1 MDATIEASTASAANT
16 ASFTAR
22 ASTSLLWTTNCLDSD
37 CPLGSTAADSLCSWA
52 DHSKNTI
59 CLIPTRFLGGGLP
72 AGPLAWSDLAE
83 VIPPHMI
90 AYVSLTAADV
100 KKAILSGLRA
110 ARRDCPVHQSPTWQL
125 SGARLAVS
133 ACDWDNNGGSELSL
147 KQPNGSFTRLND
159 AATLRVLTLAPALP
173 LLLLG
178 DSSQPKA
185 ELKAISAQHVLADY
199 LRAHSPFDAS
209 STVTREARIVLTG
222 ESSCTTAI
230 APSACAKVG
239 GSVTM
244 GAFRAAGLADFHAA
258 RAHDIATSSVRSG
271 ALITP
276 LLLMF
281 GLCTLLVA
289 YVRRGRRMRAAEDE
303 LLRAAT
309 TPAVGGG
316 GRRGGDGLNT
326 TSEPSPSPVVATM
339 PTFARGAMG
348 GSGMYDA
355 GEREPL
361 RTGSQRLVSIAEL
374 GP

>member
-1 MDATIEASTASAANT
+1 M
-16 ASFTAR
+16 
-22 ASTSLLWTTNCLDSD
+22 
-37 CPLGSTAADSLCSWA
+37 
-52 DHSKNTI
+52 
-59 CLIPTRFLGGGLP
+59 
-72 AGPLAWSDLAE
+72 
-83 VIPPHMI
+83 
-90 AYVSLTAADV
+90 
-100 KKAILSGLRA
+100 
-110 ARRDCPVHQSPTWQL
+110 HQSPSWQL

-133 ACDWDNNGGSELSL
+133 ACELDNGGGSVLSL

-159 AATLRVLTLAPALP
+159 AAMLRVLTLAPALP

-199 LRAHSPFDAS
+199 LRAHSPFNAS

-276 LLLMF
+276 LLLIWFMH
-281 GLCTLLVA
+281 TLLVA
-289 YVRRGRRMRAAEDE
+289 YVRRGRRMRAPPRTSCSAPRRRPRLVVAAVAEAMGSTPSRSRRRRPSSPRCPR
-303 LLRAAT
+303 LRAA
-309 TPAVGGG
+309 PWA
-316 GRRGGDGLNT
+316 
-326 TSEPSPSPVVATM
+326 A
-339 PTFARGAMG
+339 AAC
-348 GSGMYDA
+348 YDA